1 MILGIG
7 SDIVDS
13 RRIARLLDRFG
24 DRFLARVFTEE
35 ERRRSEGRMRRAE
48 SYAKRFAAKEACAKA
63 LGTGFRQG
71 VFLRSIGVVNARS
84 GRPDLVLREGAAR
97 RLRAITPA
105 GMNVSLALTITDEP
119 PLAQAFVVIS
129 AEATAQTERGAP

>member
-71 VFLRSIGVVNARS
+71 VFFAIHRSRQCAIRS
-84 GRPDLVLREGAAR
+84 P
-97 RLRAITPA
+97 
-105 GMNVSLALTITDEP
+105 
-119 PLAQAFVVIS
+119 
-129 AEATAQTERGAP
+129 